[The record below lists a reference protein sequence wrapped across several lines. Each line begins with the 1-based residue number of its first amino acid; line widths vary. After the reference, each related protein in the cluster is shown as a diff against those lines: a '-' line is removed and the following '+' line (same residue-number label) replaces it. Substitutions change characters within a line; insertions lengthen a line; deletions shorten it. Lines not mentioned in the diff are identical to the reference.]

1 MVKEDYH
8 RNLSELLPYLQFSLY
23 AGTYFAQVL
32 GVLLAVSLQYVSAI
46 CCKDINKGSI

>member
-8 RNLSELLPYLQFSLY
+8 QNLSELLPYLQFSLY

-32 GVLLAVSLQYVSAI
+32 GVLLVLGLITVHKCYML
-46 CCKDINKGSI
+46 